1 MTMFMTITSTTFVTA
16 KFATIRPV
24 TETGETFIEWVV
36 EYSTYV
42 EADVFETSKQ
52 ELLTH
57 FKDIAAAAAANV
69 RTSDAGSGNVFDIRG
84 ARELVTT
91 QERARELFKP

>member
-42 EADVFETSKQ
+42 EADVFETSKHQ
-52 ELLTH
+52 AT
-57 FKDIAAAAAANV
+57 
-69 RTSDAGSGNVFDIRG
+69 
-84 ARELVTT
+84 
-91 QERARELFKP
+91 